1 MHTKLLGR
9 REALTLGGGA
19 AAALILGGC
28 GRTGTAG
35 GASAEDYPEEPLEW
49 TVAFGPGGGNDIMSR
64 QIVDILEKENF
75 YSEDITVEN
84 IDGGSGAKGWGR
96 VYAETGNP
104 YAISSTSGS
113 FLTTPLESD
122 PGWQPQDFTHIGLL
136 ATDASL
142 FLTSKDSGI
151 TSWKQW
157 VDSAKK
163 KGKVAV
169 GGIGIVNIDLILH
182 EELSRQSGYEIKY
195 VPFNEEGQ
203 LITGLSS
210 GSLDAITSNPAEV
223 IGQVE
228 SGDMNPLLFT
238 GDQPMRGMT
247 EIPTAKSLG
256 YSGMVD
262 TPRGLILAPDVPD
275 ETRQWWIDTMKKV
288 VKTPAW
294 QQYLEENHLR
304 PDERWGDA
312 FTDYINKTSSEL
324 KAKLKKYGAL

>member
-1 MHTKLLGR
+1 MHSKLASVGACLAAAV
-9 REALTLGGGA
+9 ALAACGGTGGA
-19 AAALILGGC
+19 E
-28 GRTGTAG
+28 TA
-35 GASAEDYPEEPLEW
+35 ENYPEEPLEW

-64 QIVDILEKENF
+64 QIVDILEKEKL
-75 YSEDITVEN
+75 YPDDITVEN
-84 IDGGSGAKGWGR
+84 VDGGSGAKGWGR

-122 PGWQPQDFTHIGLL
+122 TGWLPGDFTHIGLL

-142 FLTSKDSGI
+142 FLTSQESGL
-151 TSWKQW
+151 TTWEQW
-157 VDSAKK
+157 VENAKS

-169 GGIGIVNIDLILH
+169 GGIGVVNIDLILH
-182 EELSRQSGYEIKY
+182 SELAEQAGYEIEY
-195 VPFNEEGQ
+195 IPFNEEAQ

-223 IGQVE
+223 LGQVE

-238 GDQPMRGMT
+238 GDEPMPGL
-247 EIPTAKSLG
+247 EEVPTAASKG
-256 YSGMVD
+256 YTDMVT
-262 TPRGLILAPDVPD
+262 TPRGLILPPDVPE

-294 QQYLEENHLR
+294 QQYLDTNNLT
-304 PDERWGDA
+304 PDERWGGD
-312 FTDYINKTSSEL
+312 FTKYVEQTSSEL
-324 KAKLKKYGAL
+324 ETKLKELGAL